1 MCCLQCE
8 ICVGKNRE
16 IHFNNFSTVFFC
28 CFARKRK
35 KALHDDSTHTSP
47 LPFIKKLAIVAYR
60 HCFMLHTHTLVAWNF
75 VLFFSKIIFVRFD
88 QFVKYLFVF
97 YLQTTTLHYVECIHF
112 GSDNSEQMCLEIGS
126 LKLKNKKIWCVYTQT
141 LNNGIWI
148 EKLSIFL
155 FVFKLEANICDMKSI
170 CLTCG
175 ACHTKY
181 LKKVFYSK
189 LSFDLNCHVF

>member
-97 YLQTTTLHYVECIHF
+97 YLQTTTLHYVESWMYPF
-112 GSDNSEQMCLEIGS
+112 WKWQQRTNVSRDRFVKVKEQKNLVRVHSNTQQRNLNRKIVYFS
-126 LKLKNKKIWCVYTQT
+126 LRIQIRSKYLRYEKYLFDVWCVSY
-141 LNNGIWI
+141 
-148 EKLSIFL
+148 
-155 FVFKLEANICDMKSI
+155 
-170 CLTCG
+170 
-175 ACHTKY
+175 
-181 LKKVFYSK
+181 
-189 LSFDLNCHVF
+189 